1 MKSIFMVVMSMCSGA
16 EGCLDENQPTAYSTR
31 AECIESIAVMP
42 VRKGIKYRCSSVPQ
56 VLITQQ
62 RRSAKNHL
70 VNNSA
75 EASVS
80 PGATIPSQV
89 SSRPGAAFIQQ

>member
-1 MKSIFMVVMSMCSGA
+1 MKSIFVVVMSMCSGA

-31 AECIESIAVMP
+31 AECMESVALMP
-42 VRKGIKYRCSSVPQ
+42 TRKGIKYHCSSVPQ

-62 RRSAKNHL
+62 RRTTKNHL
-70 VNNSA
+70 VTNAA

-80 PGATIPSQV
+80 P
-89 SSRPGAAFIQQ
+89 